1 MPEFTYTGLK
11 NDTGKTIKGN
21 INADNDQEARDK
33 INAQGVT
40 VMEIAEATAM
50 NKQVSIGFGT
60 AKPKPRDMSVFCRQ
74 MVSVLSAGVSLSKA
88 LEMLGA
94 QTENKALK
102 DAILGCQQ
110 KIEAGSSMHE
120 AMEDYKCMQGIFTTM
135 IAAGEES
142 GSLETAF
149 TRMAE
154 KFEKDAALK
163 ALVKKST
170 MYPKVLACVLIAVI
184 VAMLQFVIP
193 KFQDFLSSL
202 GGELPALTRAIVAAS
217 DFFKARWYIIA
228 AVVAVI
234 VFAVKSFNKTQVGIH
249 FKDNL
254 MLRIPLLGNLTTK
267 TACSNL
273 TRTLATLLSTG
284 ISMID
289 ALDIV
294 AETMSNIFFK
304 EALKKIKLE
313 VAQGTPLSEALEATK
328 LFPPMVY
335 QMTNIGEETGQLVEM
350 FDRCANYY
358 DEEVKASTEAVSAAI
373 EPLVIVAMAG
383 IVGTMVIALIMPMMS
398 MYTSLDSI

>member
-1 MPEFTYTGLK
+1 
-11 NDTGKTIKGN
+11 
-21 INADNDQEARDK
+21 
-33 INAQGVT
+33 
-40 VMEIAEATAM
+40 
-50 NKQVSIGFGT
+50 
-60 AKPKPRDMSVFCRQ
+60 
-74 MVSVLSAGVSLSKA
+74 
-88 LEMLGA
+88 
-94 QTENKALK
+94 
-102 DAILGCQQ
+102 
-110 KIEAGSSMHE
+110 
-120 AMEDYKCMQGIFTTM
+120 M